1 MPARPPT
8 SPANVPAA
16 PARRAFTMVELIVV
30 VVILAIAAVA
40 IVPKFSGTARQD
52 ADNSVERVAELLR
65 MFAFRESL
73 GSQQV
78 ALWRDPADG
87 RIHLLVKDAMGDAG
101 GPPDWRADRFA
112 APVALV
118 DGLELVNVE
127 VDDDAMDPSEW
138 IIASVPGGERP
149 QVEFRLVGHGIDS
162 TVTLP
167 GGSPAVVRVDA
178 DKPAPIARFPI
189 DLNRQGRSDEPW

>member
-1 MPARPPT
+1 MPARAHA
-8 SPANVPAA
+8 SPATVPAA
-16 PARRAFTMVELIVV
+16 ARRAFTMVELIVV

-87 RIHLLVKDAMGDAG
+87 RIHLLVKDGMGDAEG
-101 GPPDWRADRFA
+101 TPDWRADRFA
-112 APVALV
+112 APVASTS
-118 DGLELVNVE
+118 ESS
-127 VDDDAMDPSEW
+127 PSSSVAATVSRSARCC
-138 IIASVPGGERP
+138 IASDRSAIDTTVASPMARIMPPMMTSTSAQPPRARMRADARARILTMARPTVPGG
-149 QVEFRLVGHGIDS
+149 
-162 TVTLP
+162 
-167 GGSPAVVRVDA
+167 
-178 DKPAPIARFPI
+178 
-189 DLNRQGRSDEPW
+189 

>member
-1 MPARPPT
+1 MLGPMKRLRGFVVSHT
-8 SPANVPAA
+8 HWD
-16 PARRAFTMVELIVV
+16 RAWYLSF
-30 VVILAIAAVA
+30 
-40 IVPKFSGTARQD
+40 QQY
-52 ADNSVERVAELLR
+52 RV
-65 MFAFRESL
+65 
-73 GSQQV
+73 
-78 ALWRDPADG
+78 
-87 RIHLLVKDAMGDAG
+87 HL
-101 GPPDWRADRFA
+101 
-112 APVALV
+112 VALV

-127 VDDDAMDPSEW
+127 VDDDALDPSEW
-138 IIASVPGGERP
+138 LIASVPGGERP

>member
-1 MPARPPT
+1 
-8 SPANVPAA
+8 
-16 PARRAFTMVELIVV
+16 MVELIVV